1 MNQWLLM
8 TKGADFQAIGEKYH
22 IDPLVARLIRN
33 RGIVED
39 REIGKYLYGDSE
51 SFHDPMLLKDM
62 DSACKKLEE
71 KIAQGKKLRVIGD
84 YDVDGVCSTAI
95 LLKGFRFL
103 GGNADAVIPHRV
115 KDGYGLNREL
125 IRDAAEAGIDM
136 VVTCDNGISAKEE
149 IAYAYELGMTVI
161 VTDHHEVPYEEE
173 NGKKRY
179 RLPIAEAV
187 IDPKREDCDY
197 PFSGICGAFVAYKLI
212 CAMVDGGSA
221 KRLLSGTD
229 WEKNWKRKKEEML
242 QLAAFAT
249 VGDVMELKDENRAL
263 VKTGLDLMRNTSYVG
278 LKALLSVMGR
288 WGSPVTAYHLGY
300 LLGPCINATGRIDTA
315 SRALELLMAEQES
328 EAMHLA
334 GELKAM
340 NDSRKAITER
350 GTAQAVEQIEKGE
363 YDDSS
368 VYVIYL
374 PECHESIAGII
385 AGRIRERY
393 HHPTLIITDA
403 EDGLKGSGRSIENYD
418 MYQELSAVGDV
429 FTKFGGHSQAA
440 GFSLAKDKLPELRRR
455 LNENSRLTEA
465 DFREKL
471 HIDAQ
476 VPFAYITPQLLDQFA
491 LLEPFGNGNPK
502 PLFAKKDIL
511 LCHARIL
518 GAEGKVGKYQIRD
531 TDGRTAELT
540 AFYDKNKEFRDFLAL
555 RYGEEKVK
563 EAFAGCGEGL
573 KFSAAYYPQWNEY
586 QGRKTIQFIME
597 DFC

>member
-8 TKGADFQAIGEKYH
+8 TKGADFQAIGAKYH
-22 IDPLVARLIRN
+22 VDPLVARLIRN

-39 REIGKYLYGDSE
+39 QEIGKYLYGGIE
-51 SFHDPMLLKDM
+51 NFHDPMLLKDM
-62 DSACKKLEE
+62 DVACGKLEE
-71 KIAQGKKLRVIGD
+71 KIAQGKKIRVIGD
-84 YDVDGVCSTAI
+84 YDIDGVCSTAI
-95 LLKGFRFL
+95 LLKGFRLL
-103 GGNADAVIPHRV
+103 GGNADAVIPHRI

-125 IRDAAEAGIDM
+125 IRDAAEAGVDT
-136 VVTCDNGISAKEE
+136 VVTCDNGIAAKEE
-149 IAYAYELGMTVI
+149 IANANELGMTVI
-161 VTDHHEVPYEEE
+161 VTDHHEVPYEERD
-173 NGKKRY
+173 GGRIY
-179 RLPIAEAV
+179 RLPPAEAV
-187 IDPKREDCDY
+187 IDPKREDCNY

-212 CAMVDGGSA
+212 CAMVDGGFA
-221 KRLLSGTD
+221 ERLLSGED
-229 WEKNWKRKKEEML
+229 WKKEWERKKEEML

-249 VGDVMELKDENRAL
+249 VGDVMELKDENRVL
-263 VKTGLDLMRNTSYVG
+263 VKVGLSLMRNTPYVG

-350 GTAQAVEQIEKGE
+350 GTAQAVDQIERGE
-363 YDDSS
+363 HDGSS

-393 HHPTLIITDA
+393 HHPVLVITDA

-418 MYQELSAVGDV
+418 MYRELSAVGDV

-440 GFSLAKDKLPELRRR
+440 GFSLTKNKLPELRRR
-455 LNENSRLTEA
+455 LNDNSRLTEA

-476 VPFAYITPQLLDQFA
+476 VPFSYITPQLLDQFA

-518 GAEGKVGKYQIRD
+518 GTEGKVGKYQIRD
-531 TDGRTAELT
+531 TDGRSAELT
-540 AFYDKNKEFRDFLAL
+540 AFYDKNKEFRDFMTL
-555 RYGEEKVK
+555 RYGEEKVR
-563 EAFAGCGEGL
+563 ETFCGGGAGL
-573 KFSAAYYPQWNEY
+573 KFSAAYYPQWNDY
-586 QGRKTIQFIME
+586 QGRKTIQFILE